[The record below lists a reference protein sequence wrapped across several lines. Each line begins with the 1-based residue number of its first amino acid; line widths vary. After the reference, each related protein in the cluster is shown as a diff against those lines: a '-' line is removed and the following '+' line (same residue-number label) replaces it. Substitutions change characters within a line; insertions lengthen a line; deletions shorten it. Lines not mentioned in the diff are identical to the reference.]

1 MNLTGNQKLLILG
14 IVVVVILYL
23 VYMQKEGAETVSAK
37 SETKPEIKP
46 VTKSEPKLVAT
57 KSTAETETRSVD
69 TSLSTVTLKE
79 DKSLPKSESD
89 KLLLQKMK
97 SKNSATDG
105 QYKRVNYADG
115 NRLGSTKNLDDF
127 FEQGN
132 PLNESDNSKF
142 LPNDI
147 GANQASYSG
156 SPRKELSD
164 DEKFNAS
171 ALLPKEEKKDWFED
185 VTPQKI
191 KNRHLINIYRPIGVN
206 TVITSRKNG
215 SLDLRGNP
223 VNPKTFVSPFLNS
236 SIEPD
241 VNARGI
247 CT

>member
-1 MNLTGNQKLLILG
+1 MALTGTQKIILLTVLVG
-14 IVVVVILYL
+14 MLLYL
-23 VYMQKEGAETVSAK
+23 VYMQKENL
-37 SETKPEIKP
+37 I
-46 VTKSEPKLVAT
+46 
-57 KSTAETETRSVD
+57 STSNSSDENENDNQS
-69 TSLSTVTLKE
+69 SGS
-79 DKSLPKSESD
+79 SESD
-89 KLLLQKMK
+89 SETMSDTQSVVSSVNIEDESLPQSDSDKVLLNKMTG
-97 SKNSATDG
+97 KNSAKNG
-105 QYKRVNYADG
+105 EYKTMNYSEG
-115 NRLGSTKNLDDF
+115 GKNRDNSVDNLNQF

-132 PLNESDNSKF
+132 PLSADENGGF
-142 LPNDI
+142 MPNDTVSNSLAQYN
-147 GANQASYSG
+147 GAK
-156 SPRKELSD
+156 PRTELSD

-171 ALLPKEEKKDWFED
+171 ALLPKEERQDWFED

-241 VNARGI
+241 TNARGI